1 MEQFDKRGSEGRP
14 RHDSG
19 LAAHTER
26 TTASNTAAFMRAH
39 QIESFDELRRRSASD
54 PEWFWEAVVEFL
66 GLPFDRPWRAIRD
79 TSRGHPWATWF
90 VGGGFNL
97 SRACV
102 DRWATKT
109 RAHRIAQREGDR
121 RDP

>member
-1 MEQFDKRGSEGRP
+1 MNR
-14 RHDSG
+14 
-19 LAAHTER
+19 
-26 TTASNTAAFMRAH
+26 
-39 QIESFDELRRRSASD
+39 RRRSASD

-102 DRWATKT
+102 DRWADEDPE
-109 RAHRIAQREGDR
+109 RIALRSEKRTGETRELSFGGLR
-121 RDP
+121 TW